1 VGHINPKGGIKM
13 KTFLFS
19 TMAGLFILASASM
32 AAASSEFIPPFDG
45 QHQSMS
51 NGSTYYSGGVGITE
65 RQQMK
70 DMTRNCNLK
79 LVFDTRTGAYLSA
92 VNVKIQDAKGKVLV
106 NTVAKGPWFSAKL
119 PPADYRVTT
128 SFGNRRYVRSIK
140 LARKH
145 QTFFLSWTV

>member
-1 VGHINPKGGIKM
+1 M
-13 KTFLFS
+13 KKFMLS
-19 TMAGLFILASASM
+19 TMAGLFILAGASM
-32 AAASSEFIPPFDG
+32 ASASTTAASSEFIPPFDG

-51 NGSTYYSGGVGITE
+51 NGSAYYSGGVGITE

-106 NTVAKGPWFSAKL
+106 DTVAKGPWFSAKL
-119 PPADYRVTT
+119 PAGNYRVTAT
-128 SFGNRRYVRSIK
+128 FENHKFVRAIK
-140 LARKH
+140 LAQRS
-145 QTFFLSWTV
+145 QTLILSWTV